1 MKTHIFFFNGPMVWV
16 RHIHILRFELD
27 KEPPKA
33 NTAADFPDAEKIA
46 FEAVELP
53 PKDRS
58 ARFGYAKTQ

>member
-1 MKTHIFFFNGPMVWV
+1 MNRIRSH
-16 RHIHILRFELD
+16 RFEPD

-46 FEAVELP
+46 FEAFELP
-53 PKDRS
+53 PKDRG